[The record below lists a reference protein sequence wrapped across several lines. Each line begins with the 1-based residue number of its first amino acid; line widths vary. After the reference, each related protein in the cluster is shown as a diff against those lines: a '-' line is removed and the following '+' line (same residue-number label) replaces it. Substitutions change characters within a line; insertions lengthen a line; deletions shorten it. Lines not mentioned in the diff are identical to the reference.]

1 MTTPSGN
8 TPPVSVTR
16 LTFEDTFSSF
26 SASATG
32 VGTTWQDLY
41 PYGGEAAHDLSGNSE
56 AEYYSSA
63 LPGQYN
69 SPFSDGNGVLTIS
82 AFPAPGGSDPYNLP
96 YTSGVIT
103 TAQSFAQTY
112 GYFEIDAKLPSGQ
125 GLWPAFWMLPTDGY
139 TAELDDFEFVNN
151 TNTIYST
158 VHGSTNGTWGSDSQ
172 AYDVSADNLSNSF
185 NVYGVNW
192 TPTTVTYYINGVAYL
207 SEPTPQS
214 MDSPMYM
221 LINLAV
227 GGNGSWP
234 GAPNSSTVFPA
245 NMQIAWVE
253 AYATPD
259 TTYVGGSA
267 AIPAGSSAAAVPA
280 ATSTT
285 TSTTTTSTTT
295 TDPAT
300 TAATTTTAAAA
311 VTPGNPAPVTFGSGP
326 DTLSLQMSEDY
337 YLGDAQFVVS
347 VDGVQQGGTYT
358 TTAIKSLGE
367 SQTFNIEG
375 TFAPGAHT
383 VSVAFLND
391 AWGGTSATDRNLYV
405 GSATID
411 GTAVPNS
418 SLTELITGSQSF
430 NFTEPGSTTS
440 TTSTASTSASTTT
453 TPTPTSSTPAP
464 VTFGSGPDTLTLEM
478 AEDYYLGN
486 AEFTVSIDGVQQ
498 GGTYTTTAINGLD
511 ETQAFNFEGTFSP
524 GSNTVS
530 VDFLNDAWGGT
541 SAEDRNLYVNAA
553 TIDGSVV
560 ANASLSLYNSGTQ
573 NFSFTEPGSTTS
585 PTVTT
590 SSTSSTTTTATTT
603 NPNQPAPVTI
613 GSGPDTMS
621 LQIAEDYYLGNAS
634 FTVSVDGVQ
643 QGGTYSTTAIQDL
656 GQTQEFNVEGTFGA
670 GTHTVTVDFLNDAYG
685 GSASLDRN
693 LYVDSASFNGTT
705 VANANLSEY
714 GAGSQSFSFTGNA
727 AETGVTQP
735 APVAIATAGSTQ
747 ASPDTLVVGLT
758 EDAYQG
764 NAIASIAIDGKTIAT
779 PTVSFLNSNGTA
791 ELFTYTGD
799 FGGANIAHT
808 VSISFTNDLYGGSA
822 SLDRNLYVQ
831 SVSFD
836 GSSHQQQTE
845 LYSNGTVNITVP
857 ATTTSILLPN
867 QNA

>member
-1 MTTPSGN
+1 
-8 TPPVSVTR
+8 
-16 LTFEDTFSSF
+16 
-26 SASATG
+26 
-32 VGTTWQDLY
+32 
-41 PYGGEAAHDLSGNSE
+41 
-56 AEYYSSA
+56 
-63 LPGQYN
+63 
-69 SPFSDGNGVLTIS
+69 
-82 AFPAPGGSDPYNLP
+82 
-96 YTSGVIT
+96 
-103 TAQSFAQTY
+103 
-112 GYFEIDAKLPSGQ
+112 
-125 GLWPAFWMLPTDGY
+125 
-139 TAELDDFEFVNN
+139 
-151 TNTIYST
+151 
-158 VHGSTNGTWGSDSQ
+158 
-172 AYDVSADNLSNSF
+172 
-185 NVYGVNW
+185 
-192 TPTTVTYYINGVAYL
+192 
-207 SEPTPQS
+207 
-214 MDSPMYM
+214 
-221 LINLAV
+221 
-227 GGNGSWP
+227 
-234 GAPNSSTVFPA
+234 
-245 NMQIAWVE
+245 
-253 AYATPD
+253 
-259 TTYVGGSA
+259 
-267 AIPAGSSAAAVPA
+267 
-280 ATSTT
+280 
-285 TSTTTTSTTT
+285 
-295 TDPAT
+295 
-300 TAATTTTAAAA
+300 
-311 VTPGNPAPVTFGSGP
+311 
-326 DTLSLQMSEDY
+326 
-337 YLGDAQFVVS
+337 
-347 VDGVQQGGTYT
+347 
-358 TTAIKSLGE
+358 
-367 SQTFNIEG
+367 
-375 TFAPGAHT
+375 
-383 VSVAFLND
+383 
-391 AWGGTSATDRNLYV
+391 
-405 GSATID
+405 
-411 GTAVPNS
+411 
-418 SLTELITGSQSF
+418 
-430 NFTEPGSTTS
+430 
-440 TTSTASTSASTTT
+440 
-453 TPTPTSSTPAP
+453 
-464 VTFGSGPDTLTLEM
+464 M

-511 ETQAFNFEGTFSP
+511 ETQAFNFEGSFSP

-735 APVAIATAGSTQ
+735 APVAIATTGGTQ

-836 GSSHQQQTE
+836 GSLHQQQTE